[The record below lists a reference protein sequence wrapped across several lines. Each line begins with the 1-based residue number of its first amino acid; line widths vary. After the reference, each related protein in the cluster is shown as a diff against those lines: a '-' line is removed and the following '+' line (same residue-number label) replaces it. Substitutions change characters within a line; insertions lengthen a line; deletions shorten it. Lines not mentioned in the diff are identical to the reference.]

1 MSIVARWGDAG
12 QRSVVVLSGLPG
24 APLAAQAEPG
34 DPVWDALVA
43 AGVVPGPYAA
53 PAAPADT
60 LVPLSVVAARLK
72 AAGAWDAVVG
82 LVFEPTNRGALA
94 DLIMVQQGIAPGDP
108 QARALIAAAGAN
120 PDDILALP

>member
-1 MSIVARWGDAG
+1 MSIVARWGDSDR
-12 QRSVVVLSGLPG
+12 RSVLVLTGLPG
-24 APLAAQAEPG
+24 APIAGQAEPG

-43 AGVVPGPYAA
+43 AGVVPAPYVA
-53 PAAPADT
+53 PAAPADR

-82 LVFEPTNRGALA
+82 LAFEPANRGALA

-108 QARALIAAAGAN
+108 QARALIGAAGAN
-120 PDDILALP
+120 PDDILAPP

>member
-12 QRSVVVLSGLPG
+12 QRSVLVLSGLSG

-43 AGVVPGPYAA
+43 AGVVPAPYVA

-72 AAGAWDAVVG
+72 AAGRWEAAVA
-82 LVFEPTNRGALA
+82 LVFDPANRSALA
-94 DLIMVQQGIAPGDP
+94 DLIMVQQGIAPTDLR
-108 QARALIAAAGAN
+108 ARALITAAGAD
-120 PDDILALP
+120 PEAILAPA